1 MSNQQP
7 GPASRRRRIA
17 GERRGA
23 TITPEVTREPTPG
36 ADGPDAT
43 SAASTSPT
51 TPPATSPSSLA
62 GREDAA
68 SPGRVS
74 LLKRRGSSASSA
86 SATTAPATS
95 RSARQGGRAAPGGRA
110 LVLGLA
116 GLLVV
121 LLTYTGLMLLGLLG
135 TDGVADL
142 DRAEAE
148 ASAGRAAQSSAERA
162 AEAVLAYDF
171 RSLEED
177 RDAATRF
184 MTKEYA
190 ADYVGTFDT
199 AVVEVATEAK
209 AQVTAEVQASAVMT
223 AGVDRA
229 RILLFVDQATVSRDS
244 AEPRLALNRVEFQ
257 MVKQGDSWVVD
268 DILSF

>member
-17 GERRGA
+17 GERRAA
-23 TITPEVTREPTPG
+23 TITPEVTRAGTSGAPG
-36 ADGPDAT
+36 
-43 SAASTSPT
+43 STSP
-51 TPPATSPSSLA
+51 AGTSPASAPPSA
-62 GREDAA
+62 GGAAREDVA

-74 LLKRRGSSASSA
+74 LLKRRGSSATPA
-86 SATTAPATS
+86 PVTTTAPTTS
-95 RSARQGGRAAPGGRA
+95 PAGRRGGRAATGGRR

-121 LLTYTGLMLLGLLG
+121 LLIYTGLMLLGLLG
-135 TDGVADL
+135 TVGVADL

-162 AEAVLAYDF
+162 AEAVLAYDYT
-171 RSLEED
+171 SLEED

-184 MTKEYA
+184 MTEEYA

-209 AQVTAEVQASAVMT
+209 AQVTVEVQGSAVMT

-229 RILLFVDQATVSRDS
+229 RILLFVDQATVSKDS

>member
-1 MSNQQP
+1 MSNQQS

-23 TITPEVTREPTPG
+23 TSAPEIPRESGGAAAPPAPPARPTARDTAPG
-36 ADGPDAT
+36 AAR
-43 SAASTSPT
+43 S
-51 TPPATSPSSLA
+51 
-62 GREDAA
+62 
-68 SPGRVS
+68 
-74 LLKRRGSSASSA
+74 RRGGAVA
-86 SATTAPATS
+86 
-95 RSARQGGRAAPGGRA
+95 GGRG

-121 LLTYTGLMLLGLLG
+121 LLLYVGLMLLGLLG
-135 TDGVADL
+135 TEGADL
-142 DRAEAE
+142 DRAESE

-171 RSLEED
+171 KTLEED

-184 MTKEYA
+184 MTEEYA
-190 ADYVGTFDT
+190 KDYVGTFDT
-199 AVVEVATEAK
+199 AVVDVATEAK
-209 AQVTAEVQASAVMT
+209 AQVTVEVQGSAVMT
-223 AGVDRA
+223 ASVDRA
-229 RILLFVDQATVSRDS
+229 RVLLFVDQATLSNAS
-244 AEPRLALNRVEFQ
+244 PQPRLALNRVEFQ

>member
-1 MSNQQP
+1 VSNQQP
-7 GPASRRRRIA
+7 GPTSRRRRIA

-23 TITPEVTREPTPG
+23 TTTPEVTREATPT
-36 ADGPDAT
+36 ADGPGD
-43 SAASTSPT
+43 TSPA
-51 TPPATSPSSLA
+51 PPSPGSGA
-62 GREDAA
+62 AREAA
-68 SPGRVS
+68 DSPGRVS

-86 SATTAPATS
+86 PVTTAPATS
-95 RSARQGGRAAPGGRA
+95 RPSRRGGRAAGGRG

-135 TDGVADL
+135 TEGVADL
-142 DRAEAE
+142 DRTEAE

-209 AQVTAEVQASAVMT
+209 AQVTVEVQGSAVMT

>member
-23 TITPEVTREPTPG
+23 TITPEATPG
-36 ADGPDAT
+36 GTPAADGPGD
-43 SAASTSPT
+43 TSPT
-51 TPPATSPSSLA
+51 LPPPAPPGSGA
-62 GREDAA
+62 AREDAA

-86 SATTAPATS
+86 PVATAPVTS
-95 RSARQGGRAAPGGRA
+95 RSGRRGGRG

-135 TDGVADL
+135 TEGVADL
-142 DRAEAE
+142 DRTEAE

-162 AEAVLAYDF
+162 AEAVLAYDYT
-171 RSLEED
+171 SLEED

-209 AQVTAEVQASAVMT
+209 AQVTVEVQGSAVMT

>member
-1 MSNQQP
+1 MSTQQP

-23 TITPEVTREPTPG
+23 TITPEVTRESTPG
-36 ADGPDAT
+36 GGEPAD
-43 SAASTSPT
+43 TSPT
-51 TPPATSPSSLA
+51 PPPAASSGSGA
-62 GREDAA
+62 AREDAA
-68 SPGRVS
+68 SSGRVS
-74 LLKRRGSSASSA
+74 LLKRRGSSAPV
-86 SATTAPATS
+86 TTQPATS
-95 RSARQGGRAAPGGRA
+95 RSARRGGRAASGGRG

-121 LLTYTGLMLLGLLG
+121 LLVYTGLMLLGLLG

-142 DRAEAE
+142 DRTETE

-162 AEAVLAYDF
+162 AEAVLAYDYA
-171 RSLEED
+171 SLEED

-209 AQVTAEVQASAVMT
+209 AQVTAEVQGSAVMT

-229 RILLFVDQATVSRDS
+229 RILLFVDQATVSADS